1 MYILVTSFKKGTST
15 KHFGGGGLTTPCPPP
30 HAPEGLRPELDLEK
44 KNIPENCLFYI
55 NQSYL
60 LTVKNGDI
68 AMYHEIFILGQIMV
82 ADNQPAEIQNYSC
95 KANEV
100 KLHTC
105 IYDLTTGEF

>member
-1 MYILVTSFKKGTST
+1 MYILVTSFKKGTSA
-15 KHFGGGGLTTPCPPP
+15 KHFGRGLTIPCPPP
-30 HAPEGLRPELDLEK
+30 HTPEGLRPELDLEK

-68 AMYHEIFILGQIMV
+68 AMYHESFILGQIMV
-82 ADNQPAEIQNYSC
+82 AANQPAEIQNYSC